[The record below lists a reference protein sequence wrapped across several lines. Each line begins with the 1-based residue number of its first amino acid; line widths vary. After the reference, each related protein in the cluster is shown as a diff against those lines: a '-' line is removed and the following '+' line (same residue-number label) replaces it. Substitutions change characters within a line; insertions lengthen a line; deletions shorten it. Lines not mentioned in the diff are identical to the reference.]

1 MARLCHFFHPKIFFI
16 KQELEISSTMVVA
29 NNSDQKG
36 SSKTVIRRSSQA
48 KNRINGNTS
57 GAPSNNDVGSAV
69 VAISPRK
76 SEFSKSTWWMV
87 DLNNQSIIS
96 NRQGAT

>member
-1 MARLCHFFHPKIFFI
+1 MARLCHFSFPKIFFI

-29 NNSDQKG
+29 NKSNQKG
-36 SSKTVIRRSSQA
+36 SSTTVIRRSSQA

-57 GAPSNNDVGSAV
+57 GAPSNNDVGTAV

-76 SEFSKSTWWMV
+76 NEFSENTWWMV
-87 DLNNQSIIS
+87 DLNNQFVIS
-96 NRQGAT
+96 SRQGAT